1 MKKLLGI
8 LVLGLLL
15 SGNAYAE
22 ETYLVCGKNK
32 KNPVHVVFDD
42 NSSFEKWKIDKTYR
56 QFDFDIIKKSK
67 HYIELKRKLRHWKI
81 NRYTGLGIVD
91 VAGDTFEYN
100 CEKLE
105 KKF

>member
-1 MKKLLGI
+1 M
-8 LVLGLLL
+8 VLGLLV
-15 SGNAYAE
+15 SNTSFSE

-42 NSSFEKWKIDKTYR
+42 NSGFEKWKINKTYR

-67 HYIELKRKLRHWKI
+67 HYIELKRVLRHWKI

-91 VAGDTFEYN
+91 VGGSTWEYH
-100 CEKLE
+100 CEKQE